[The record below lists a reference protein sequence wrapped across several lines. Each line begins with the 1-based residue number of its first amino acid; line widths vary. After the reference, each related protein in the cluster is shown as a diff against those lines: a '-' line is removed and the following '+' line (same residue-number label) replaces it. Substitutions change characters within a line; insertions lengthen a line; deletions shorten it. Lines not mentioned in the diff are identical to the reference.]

1 MKYKKTTITLIVLDI
16 LVVIFLFFCYGPI
29 SYFRDLLITTAMTTK
44 SHHYLART
52 FYSDEYIQKVLS
64 KNYIDEVDE
73 NTNLNDIYISDFIDK
88 NLQEDDKYESKYEE
102 QILKR
107 KEGDVYKIFEISGIG
122 YKGFIAVIYDPSRIE
137 LATTKYLGVRG
148 QFLQNIAKQNNALV
162 AINAGGFAD
171 GGGVGNGGIPTGT
184 VIQDGKVIYNGADTS
199 WGGGIV
205 GFTKDNKLLLT
216 KASPSEAINQ
226 GIEDAVDFG
235 PFLIVN
241 GKRSISKGNGGYGI
255 ASRTALG
262 QRKDGIV
269 LFVVID
275 GRQPGYSL
283 GVDMATL
290 TDILVR
296 YKAYNAVNLDG
307 GASSSLVENG
317 NIVNSPCAVSSTG
330 ERWIPNAWIVK

>member
-1 MKYKKTTITLIVLDI
+1 MKNKKITISLIVLD
-16 LVVIFLFFCYGPI
+16 LLAVIFLFFTYGPI
-29 SYFRDLLITTAMTTK
+29 SYFRNLLITTAMTTK

-52 FYSDEYIQKVLS
+52 LYSDDLIDKVLS
-64 KNYIDEVDE
+64 ENYVDEVDE
-73 NTNLNDIYISDFIDK
+73 NTNLDDITFGV
-88 NLQEDDKYESKYEE
+88 EETDKYESTYEE
-102 QILKR
+102 QILKHD
-107 KEGDVYKIFEISGIG
+107 KNEVYKIFEISGSG
-122 YKGFIAVIYDPSRIE
+122 YKGFIAAIYDPSRIK
-137 LATTKYLGVRG
+137 LVSTKYLGTRG
-148 QFLQNIAKQNNALV
+148 QFLQNIAKENNALV

-171 GGGVGNGGIPTGT
+171 GGGTGTGGIPTGT
-184 VIQDGKVIYNGADTS
+184 VIQNGKVIYNGLDTG

-216 KASPSEAINQ
+216 KDSPEVAIAS

-241 GKRSISKGNGGYGI
+241 GKRSITKGNGGYGVS
-255 ASRTALG
+255 SRTALA

-269 LFVVID
+269 LFVIID

-283 GVDMATL
+283 GVDMSTL

-317 NIVNSPCAVSSTG
+317 DIINKPCAVSATG
-330 ERWIPNAWIVK
+330 ERWIPNAWILK

>member
-1 MKYKKTTITLIVLDI
+1 MRYKKMTITIIILDCLAI
-16 LVVIFLFFCYGPI
+16 IFLFFTYGPI
-29 SYFRDLLITTAMTTK
+29 SYFRNLLITTAMTTK

-52 FYSDEYIQKVLS
+52 FYSDEMINVVMQE
-64 KNYIDEVDE
+64 NYVEEVNE
-73 NTNLNDIYISDFIDK
+73 NTNLDDIVFSI
-88 NLQEDDKYESKYEE
+88 QEKKQYESKYEE
-102 QILKR
+102 EILKH
-107 KEGDVYKIFEISGIG
+107 DDNQIYKIIEIAGTG
-122 YKGFIAVIYDPSRIE
+122 YKGFVAVIYDPSRIE
-137 LATTKYLGVRG
+137 LVTSKYLGVRG
-148 QFLQNIAKQNNALV
+148 QFLQTISKENEALL

-171 GGGVGNGGIPTGT
+171 AGGTGSGGYPTGV
-184 VIQDGKVIYNGADTS
+184 VIKDGKVIYQGLETG

-205 GFTKDNKLLLT
+205 GFTSDNKLILT
-216 KASPSEAINQ
+216 KSTPEEALQQ
-226 GIEDAVDFG
+226 GLEDAVEFG

-241 GKRSISKGNGGYGI
+241 GKRSITKGNGGYGI
-255 ASRTALG
+255 SSRTAIA
-262 QRKDGIV
+262 QRQDGIV

-317 NIVNSPCAVSSTG
+317 DIVNKPCAVSTTG
-330 ERWIPNAWIVK
+330 ERWIPTAWIVK